1 MPTRNDAFAHRFDA
15 ADVDTEGI
23 PGDTEAMPRVTLG
36 RYEVL
41 ARLATGGTANVF
53 LAKSR
58 GAAGFHKM
66 VCLKALRPELAGD
79 PSFTAMFLDEARVA
93 ARLRHPNC
101 VEIYDLGHAEGI
113 YFLSMEYLLGESL
126 RTLMQLSVRD
136 RPVFRPQHLAFIVA
150 AACDGLHH
158 AHELADANG
167 KSYELVHR
175 DVSPRNILVTA
186 DGYTKVIDFG
196 IAKTLANRAKTA
208 AGSLKGKPGYMSPEQ
223 ITGHKMDRRSD
234 VFSLGIVLFEALTL
248 RRLFAGDSLEG
259 IAELILGAKIPRLRE
274 VDPKA
279 PRELEAICNKA
290 LARDPEKRFQNTREM
305 ATALREFLER
315 AWPSQGTTELARTL
329 EEYIG
334 RELRARQ
341 NACDLLL
348 IEDDKDEHHL
358 AVLKAEPVRAEDF
371 TPGLPMADN
380 TLPPNLE
387 EDSLAQTEI
396 ETGKPILRA
405 ASGASVATLIN
416 VVPAWAH
423 VPSLIIETG
432 KTDSDGLIVDKTK
445 SLAEITHTD
454 VEEEEPEGK
463 RWRRPILALLALGLV
478 GAVLYLISVAVGG

>member
-1 MPTRNDAFAHRFDA
+1 MFARRFGE
-15 ADVDTEGI
+15 ADVDIEDR
-23 PGDTEAMPRVTLG
+23 PGDTQAMPRVTLG

-79 PSFTAMFLDEARVA
+79 PGFTAMFLDEARLA

-158 AHELADANG
+158 AHELSDATG

-196 IAKTLANRAKTA
+196 IAKTWANRGKTA
-208 AGSLKGKPGYMSPEQ
+208 AGSLKGKPSYMSPEQ
-223 ITGHKMDRRSD
+223 ITGNKMDRRSD

-279 PRELEAICNKA
+279 PRELESILNKA
-290 LARDPEKRFQNTREM
+290 LARDPEKRFQTAREM

-329 EEYIG
+329 EDYLG
-334 RELRARQ
+334 RELRGRQ

-348 IEDDKDEHHL
+348 IEDDKDEQYL
-358 AVLKAEPVRAEDF
+358 SILKAEPVRPEDF
-371 TPGLPMADN
+371 TPRLPAAD
-380 TLPPNLE
+380 TIPPNLE
-387 EDSLAQTEI
+387 EDSLAQTEV

-405 ASGASVATLIN
+405 ASGGSIATQIN

-432 KTDSDGLIVDKTK
+432 KTDSDGVVVDKTR
-445 SLAEITHTD
+445 SIAEITHTD
-454 VEEEEPEGK
+454 VDEEESSG
-463 RWRRPILALLALGLV
+463 RGWRRPILALLALGLV
-478 GAVLYLISVAVGG
+478 GAVVYLISVAVG